1 MHFREYNITDI
12 KTKFTNAF
20 KVNKIIIENW
30 YRNSVTTN
38 FTYTASTASMITVNE
53 IKKNGIEV
61 YDNENQLIINF

>member
-30 YRNSVTTN
+30 YRDSVITSFTN
-38 FTYTASTASMITVNE
+38 TASIVREYNITVNE
-53 IKKNGIEV
+53 I
-61 YDNENQLIINF
+61 NENQFINF

>member
-30 YRNSVTTN
+30 YRNSVITN
-38 FTYTASTASMITVNE
+38 FTNTTSIITVNE
-53 IKKNGIEV
+53 IKEHGIKV
-61 YDNENQLIINF
+61 YGNENQLIINF